1 MIKTGKN
8 FEDIVTL
15 INNFKSEVQIFSALG
30 LTNINK
36 HSEIFLKRILNLTY
50 NLELENLNK
59 GKSNFPGLD
68 LGDTGDGI
76 AFQITASKKS
86 EKIDDTLTTCLKFK
100 HYESFQTIKVFILT
114 SKQNSY
120 SIKTITEPHFSFLP
134 ENNII
139 DFNDLL
145 KDIEHLDAQS
155 MKAMKDFLNS
165 ELQPVI
171 DSIKTNASEEKKH
184 LLDVSQSKLPNYSH
198 WQTTVTIKTENIS
211 SPEIYT
217 KLNSFLSSAALK
229 NNYLPIFNNALRTIN
244 SHKEV
249 MFLDQFQKTHAINYF
264 YGNGMLLEN
273 SSITIEKANYTDGEI
288 LSNLLSEMVM
298 LITCI
303 IFFNEQA
310 KSNFEIEIE
319 VFYKTNTKVYFF
331 PKDSLVIENVMS
343 SFILESPFEL
353 KTTITNIETSTLADL
368 LQQIIYCFVSKE
380 INHYY
385 QEPFLTI
392 KRDSTEFVINNIK
405 RELGIN
411 C

>member
-1 MIKTGKN
+1 MITTGKN

-36 HSEIFLKRILNLTY
+36 HSENFLKRILNLTY

-68 LGDTGDGI
+68 LGDTSDGI

-86 EKIDDTLTTCLKFK
+86 EKIDDTLTVCLKFK

-120 SIKTITEPHFSFLP
+120 SIKTTTEPHFSFLP

-145 KDIEHLDAQS
+145 KDIEHLDAQR

-171 DSIKTNASEEKKH
+171 DSIKNNAKEEKKL
-184 LLDVSQSKLPNYSH
+184 LLDVSKSKLSNYSH
-198 WQTTVTIKTENIS
+198 WQTKVTIKTENIS

-298 LITCI
+298 LLTCI

-331 PKDSLVIENVMS
+331 PKDSLIIENVMS

-353 KTTITNIETSTLADL
+353 KTTITNIETTTLADL